1 MPERANR
8 DIQVRLSGS
17 GGQGLILSGQV
28 LAAALVLEG
37 KRTAQSQ
44 SYEPTSRGGLSRSD
58 LVIGNE
64 IPDYP
69 LVTALDYLVILD
81 DCAAAVSTTVLRPGA
96 TVRTDDLRVAE
107 APSGDFTVH
116 RLPLAETARAIG
128 NERATNMVAL
138 GALVDLTGIC
148 AFASLEQAV
157 RSGVPKRFVEVN
169 LAAIDEGRQLVR
181 QPKDDRTSA
190 AGA

>member
-8 DIQVRLSGS
+8 DIQLRLSGS
-17 GGQGLILSGQV
+17 GGQGLILSGRV
-28 LAAALVLEG
+28 LAAALVQEG

-58 LVIGNE
+58 LVIGDE

-81 DCAAAVSTTVLRPGA
+81 DCAAEVSTSVLRPGA
-96 TVRTDDLRVAE
+96 TVLSDDLRVTE
-107 APSGDFTVH
+107 PPRGDFTLH
-116 RLPLAETARAIG
+116 RLPLAETARALG

-138 GALVDLTGIC
+138 GALVGLTGIC
-148 AFASLEQAV
+148 EFASLEQAV
-157 RSGVPKRFVEVN
+157 RNGVPKRFVELN
-169 LAAIDEGRQLVR
+169 LTAIHEGRQLPR
-181 QPKDDRTSA
+181 QPEDAMPRTRQ
-190 AGA
+190 

>member
-1 MPERANR
+1 MAERAKR

-17 GGQGLILSGQV
+17 GGQGLILSGRV

-37 KRTAQSQ
+37 KRVAQSQ

-58 LVIGNE
+58 LVIGDE

-81 DCAAAVSTTVLRPGA
+81 DCAAAVSTSVLRPGA
-96 TVRTDDLRVAE
+96 TVLADDLHVTE
-107 APSGDFTVH
+107 PPSGDFTSH
-116 RLPLAETARAIG
+116 RLPLATTARALG

-138 GALVDLTGIC
+138 GALVGLTGIC
-148 AFASLEQAV
+148 VFASLEQAV
-157 RSGVPKRFVEVN
+157 RSGVPKRFVELN
-169 LAAIDEGRQLVR
+169 LAAIEEGRQLLR
-181 QPKDDRTSA
+181 QPEEVMLRNRQ
-190 AGA
+190 

>member
-1 MPERANR
+1 MTEHRNR
-8 DIQVRLSGS
+8 DIQLRLSGS
-17 GGQGLILSGQV
+17 GGQDLILSAQV

-64 IPDYP
+64 IPDYH

-81 DCAAAVSTTVLRPGA
+81 ACAASVSTSVLRPGA
-96 TVRTDDLRVAE
+96 IVFSDDLRVTE
-107 APSGDFTVH
+107 PPSGDFTLH
-116 RLPLAETARAIG
+116 RLPLAETARALG

-138 GALVDLTGIC
+138 GALVGLTGIC
-148 AFASLEQAV
+148 AFASLEQAI
-157 RSGVPKRFVEVN
+157 RSGVPKRFVELN
-169 LAAIDEGRQLVR
+169 LAAIEEGRQLLR
-181 QPKDDRTSA
+181 QPADA
-190 AGA
+190 

>member
-1 MPERANR
+1 MPERAER

-44 SYEPTSRGGLSRSD
+44 SCEPTSRGGLSRSD

-81 DCAAAVSTTVLRPGA
+81 DCAAAVSTPVLRPGA
-96 TVRTDDLRVAE
+96 TVLTDDLHVTE
-107 APSGDFTVH
+107 PPSGDFTVH
-116 RLPLAETARAIG
+116 RLPLAETARALG

-138 GALVDLTGIC
+138 GALVGLTGIC
-148 AFASLEQAV
+148 ALASLELAV
-157 RSGVPKRFVEVN
+157 RGGVPKRFVELN
-169 LAAIDEGRQLVR
+169 LAAVDKGRQLVR
-181 QPKDDRTSA
+181 QSEHDRSSA
-190 AGA
+190 ARA

>member
-1 MPERANR
+1 MAERAER

-17 GGQGLILSGQV
+17 GGQGLILSGRV

-37 KRTAQSQ
+37 KRVAQSQ

-58 LVIGNE
+58 LVVGDE

-81 DCAAAVSTTVLRPGA
+81 DCAAAASTSVLRPGA
-96 TVRTDDLRVAE
+96 TVLADDLHVTE
-107 APSGDFTVH
+107 PPSGDFTSH
-116 RLPLAETARAIG
+116 RLPLAATARALG

-138 GALVDLTGIC
+138 GALVGLTGIC

-157 RSGVPKRFVEVN
+157 RSGVPKRFVELN
-169 LAAIDEGRQLVR
+169 LAAIEEGRQLLR
-181 QPKDDRTSA
+181 QPEEVMLRNRQ
-190 AGA
+190 

>member
-1 MPERANR
+1 MAERAER

-17 GGQGLILSGQV
+17 GGQGLILSGRV

-37 KRTAQSQ
+37 KRVAQSQ

-81 DCAAAVSTTVLRPGA
+81 DCAAAVSTPVLRPGA
-96 TVRTDDLRVAE
+96 TVLADDLHVTE
-107 APSGDFTVH
+107 PPSGDFTVH
-116 RLPLAETARAIG
+116 RLPLAETARALG
-128 NERATNMVAL
+128 NVRATNMVAL
-138 GALVDLTGIC
+138 GALVGLTEIC

-157 RSGVPKRFVEVN
+157 RGGVPKRFVELN
-169 LAAIDEGRQLVR
+169 LAAVDEGRQLLR
-181 QPKDDRTSA
+181 QPADA
-190 AGA
+190 

>member
-1 MPERANR
+1 MAERAER

-17 GGQGLILSGQV
+17 GGQGLILSGRV

-37 KRTAQSQ
+37 KRVAQSQ

-69 LVTALDYLVILD
+69 LVTALDYLLILD
-81 DCAAAVSTTVLRPGA
+81 DCAAAVSTTLLRPGA
-96 TVRTDDLRVAE
+96 TVLTDDLHVTE
-107 APSGDFTVH
+107 PPSGDFTVY
-116 RLPLAETARAIG
+116 RLPLTETARALG

-138 GALVDLTGIC
+138 GALVGLTGIC
-148 AFASLEQAV
+148 ARASLELAV
-157 RSGVPKRFVEVN
+157 RGGVPKRFVELN
-169 LAAIDEGRQLVR
+169 LTAIDEGRQLVR
-181 QPKDDRTSA
+181 PLEDDMLRRQQ
-190 AGA
+190 

>member
-1 MPERANR
+1 MPERAER

-17 GGQGLILSGQV
+17 GGQGLILSGRV
-28 LAAALVLEG
+28 LAAALILEG
-37 KRTAQSQ
+37 KRVAQSQ

-58 LVIGNE
+58 LVIGDE

-81 DCAAAVSTTVLRPGA
+81 DCAAAASTLVLRPGA
-96 TVRTDDLRVAE
+96 TVLADELRVTE
-107 APSGDFTVH
+107 APSGDFTLH
-116 RLPLAETARAIG
+116 RLPLAETARALG

-138 GALVDLTGIC
+138 GAMVGLTGIC

-157 RSGVPKRFVEVN
+157 RSSVPKRFVELN
-169 LAAIDEGRQLVR
+169 LAAIAEGRQLLR
-181 QPKDDRTSA
+181 QP

>member
-1 MPERANR
+1 MTECAER

-17 GGQGLILSGQV
+17 GGQGLILSGRV

-37 KRTAQSQ
+37 KRVAQSQ

-81 DCAAAVSTTVLRPGA
+81 ACAAAVSTPVLRPGA
-96 TVRTDDLRVAE
+96 TVLTDDLRVPE
-107 APSGDFTVH
+107 PPSGDFTVH
-116 RLPLAETARAIG
+116 SLPLAETARALG

-138 GALVDLTGIC
+138 GALIGLTGIC

-157 RSGVPKRFVEVN
+157 RGGVPKRFLELN
-169 LAAIDEGRQLVR
+169 LTAIDAGRQLLRLPEDDMLRR
-181 QPKDDRTSA
+181 QQ
-190 AGA
+190 